1 MSPKELKQY
10 FEITWSGEPTE
21 RDSIGCDGLYVKDIC
36 GIRRSQQGER
46 ADSAA
51 LIKIFEDVVGTVSII
66 EKRVLK
72 QRLDSALPCGANNI
86 SRDAIAL
93 CHQIANWCQPYPGVV
108 KGELLNIVDK
118 ARGIAQQHPC

>member
-86 SRDAIAL
+86 SRDAIEFIRSVANIDL
-93 CHQIANWCQPYPGVV
+93 NSPRIDLVEYVRQAKQI
-108 KGELLNIVDK
+108 I
-118 ARGIAQQHPC
+118 QQHPC